1 MKKRSLKIM
10 SVVLAGVMT
19 TGMILGGCSAG
30 GDKENGGNKEA
41 SKELNLWMHN
51 GQAFVDETKKLAE
64 NYEKETGVKIN
75 IQTFPYDAMS
85 QKMKAAF
92 TAGNEPDIMQVFGA
106 WIPTYMNQKLL
117 AEVPEELSA
126 NFETDYLQGAVDGYA
141 KDGTYYGV
149 PIEMN
154 VEYGLF
160 YNREDAAAA
169 GVPDGPKTFDDVM
182 KIAKNSAKF
191 NGDVQEYG
199 GLEFYNGDNFAA
211 LFLSWIMQNGGD
223 FWNEDQTKFVLT
235 SPEAKEA
242 WQKLVD
248 LVTVEKVTD
257 TKHITAK
264 MPTEQYFFANKAA
277 QLVKGSWAS
286 AVGDDLE
293 NENWKYV
300 FMPPVKGDIP
310 YFAVESGWGY
320 VVSENSKNKDTAWDF
335 VKYCMEPENA
345 KEFNLGTGTVASLKA
360 IIDDEGYQSDVG
372 EFFPYYMKE
381 EVLMEQDY
389 EWKNNDFKVV
399 DGWREEARVLFDEVR
414 TKKEGYE
421 EFLKGSGE
429 TATYFIRSLATGDI
443 SDEMV
448 NVINNGYIDNV
459 SSGIIVELPTYI
471 DEFGLHPQKI
481 GKLPDAIAAQCD
493 RLGREYLLMVEAA
506 ATCNYELARQAMF
519 LDPLVSNCKYPELL
533 LKDLIRANLDLLP
546 EAWEKHC

>member
-1 MKKRSLKIM
+1 
-10 SVVLAGVMT
+10 
-19 TGMILGGCSAG
+19 
-30 GDKENGGNKEA
+30 
-41 SKELNLWMHN
+41 
-51 GQAFVDETKKLAE
+51 
-64 NYEKETGVKIN
+64 
-75 IQTFPYDAMS
+75 
-85 QKMKAAF
+85 
-92 TAGNEPDIMQVFGA
+92 
-106 WIPTYMNQKLL
+106 MNQKLL

-360 IIDDEGYQSDVG
+360 IIDDEGYQSDERNV
-372 EFFPYYMKE
+372 
-381 EVLMEQDY
+381 
-389 EWKNNDFKVV
+389 
-399 DGWREEARVLFDEVR
+399 RV
-414 TKKEGYE
+414 
-421 EFLKGSGE
+421 
-429 TATYFIRSLATGDI
+429 
-443 SDEMV
+443 SDQYQYLQYAMV

>member
-1 MKKRSLKIM
+1 MCIR
-10 SVVLAGVMT
+10 
-19 TGMILGGCSAG
+19 
-30 GDKENGGNKEA
+30 
-41 SKELNLWMHN
+41 
-51 GQAFVDETKKLAE
+51 
-64 NYEKETGVKIN
+64 YR
-75 IQTFPYDAMS
+75 
-85 QKMKAAF
+85 
-92 TAGNEPDIMQVFGA
+92 
-106 WIPTYMNQKLL
+106 
-117 AEVPEELSA
+117 
-126 NFETDYLQGAVDGYA
+126 
-141 KDGTYYGV
+141 
-149 PIEMN
+149 N

-264 MPTEQYFFANKAA
+264 MPTEHYFFANKAA

-360 IIDDEGYQSDVG
+360 IIDDEGYQSDERNVRAVSYTHLFAG
-372 EFFPYYMKE
+372 CTGNTDEEVFENFIAKLEDLKEKIGIKKTIKDYGIDEKYFLDTLDDMCEQAFNDQCTGANPRYPLMKE
-381 EVLMEQDY
+381 I
-389 EWKNNDFKVV
+389 
-399 DGWREEARVLFDEVR
+399 
-414 TKKEGYE
+414 KEIY
-421 EFLKGSGE
+421 LKC
-429 TATYFIRSLATGDI
+429 Y
-443 SDEMV
+443 
-448 NVINNGYIDNV
+448 Y
-459 SSGIIVELPTYI
+459 
-471 DEFGLHPQKI
+471 
-481 GKLPDAIAAQCD
+481 GK
-493 RLGREYLLMVEAA
+493 
-506 ATCNYELARQAMF
+506 
-519 LDPLVSNCKYPELL
+519 
-533 LKDLIRANLDLLP
+533 
-546 EAWEKHC
+546 

>member
-300 FMPPVKGDIP
+300 FMPPVKGYIP

-360 IIDDEGYQSDVG
+360 IIDDEGYQSDERNVRVSDQYQYLQYARSVG
-372 EFFPYYMKE
+372 PVQDMDFVKKTLLDTFTKAASGSIGTDEALE
-381 EVLMEQDY
+381 EME
-389 EWKNNDFKVV
+389 
-399 DGWREEARVLFDEVR
+399 
-414 TKKEGYE
+414 T
-421 EFLKGSGE
+421 S
-429 TATYFIRSLATGDI
+429 
-443 SDEMV
+443 
-448 NVINNGYIDNV
+448 INNHI
-459 SSGIIVELPTYI
+459 
-471 DEFGLHPQKI
+471 Q
-481 GKLPDAIAAQCD
+481 
-493 RLGREYLLMVEAA
+493 
-506 ATCNYELARQAMF
+506 
-519 LDPLVSNCKYPELL
+519 ELL
-533 LKDLIRANLDLLP
+533 KQA
-546 EAWEKHC
+546 K

>member
-211 LFLSWIMQNGGD
+211 LFMD
-223 FWNEDQTKFVLT
+223 Y
-235 SPEAKEA
+235 AK
-242 WQKLVD
+242 WWR
-248 LVTVEKVTD
+248 
-257 TKHITAK
+257 
-264 MPTEQYFFANKAA
+264 F
-277 QLVKGSWAS
+277 
-286 AVGDDLE
+286 LE
-293 NENWKYV
+293 
-300 FMPPVKGDIP
+300 
-310 YFAVESGWGY
+310 
-320 VVSENSKNKDTAWDF
+320 
-335 VKYCMEPENA
+335 
-345 KEFNLGTGTVASLKA
+345 
-360 IIDDEGYQSDVG
+360 
-372 EFFPYYMKE
+372 
-381 EVLMEQDY
+381 
-389 EWKNNDFKVV
+389 
-399 DGWREEARVLFDEVR
+399 
-414 TKKEGYE
+414 
-421 EFLKGSGE
+421 
-429 TATYFIRSLATGDI
+429 
-443 SDEMV
+443 
-448 NVINNGYIDNV
+448 
-459 SSGIIVELPTYI
+459 
-471 DEFGLHPQKI
+471 
-481 GKLPDAIAAQCD
+481 
-493 RLGREYLLMVEAA
+493 
-506 ATCNYELARQAMF
+506 
-519 LDPLVSNCKYPELL
+519 
-533 LKDLIRANLDLLP
+533 
-546 EAWEKHC
+546 

>member
-257 TKHITAK
+257 NIPNMFLEAAEIDGANSIQKFFKITLPL
-264 MPTEQYFFANKAA
+264 MSRNMLFVVIMTCISYFQVFAQVQIMTQGGPENHTNVIGLNIYNYAFRYS
-277 QLVKGSWAS
+277 QMGYAS
-286 AVGDDLE
+286 A
-293 NENWKYV
+293 
-300 FMPPVKGDIP
+300 M
-310 YFAVESGWGY
+310 AV
-320 VVSENSKNKDTAWDF
+320 
-335 VKYCMEPENA
+335 
-345 KEFNLGTGTVASLKA
+345 
-360 IIDDEGYQSDVG
+360 
-372 EFFPYYMKE
+372 
-381 EVLMEQDY
+381 VL
-389 EWKNNDFKVV
+389 
-399 DGWREEARVLFDEVR
+399 L
-414 TKKEGYE
+414 
-421 EFLKGSGE
+421 
-429 TATYFIRSLATGDI
+429 
-443 SDEMV
+443 
-448 NVINNGYIDNV
+448 
-459 SSGIIVELPTYI
+459 GIILIVSLVQ
-471 DEFGLHPQKI
+471 LKV
-481 GKLPDAIAAQCD
+481 GKQDW
-493 RLGREYLLMVEAA
+493 EY
-506 ATCNYELARQAMF
+506 
-519 LDPLVSNCKYPELL
+519 
-533 LKDLIRANLDLLP
+533 
-546 EAWEKHC
+546 

>member
-235 SPEAKEA
+235 SPEAKKGKENLYHDYYIWKDTIPNNWGSSFGGPA
-242 WQKLVD
+242 WEYVEETAQYYLHLFAKEQPD
-248 LVTVEKVTD
+248 LNWENPKVRKEVQEILRFWLEKGIDGFRMDV
-257 TKHITAK
+257 ITLISKDPAY
-264 MPTEQYFFANKAA
+264 PDGPVIQNKAY
-277 QLVKGSWAS
+277 GSYYAGCAS
-286 AVGDDLE
+286 GPRVHEYLQE
-293 NENWKYV
+293 MNREVLSKY
-300 FMPPVKGDIP
+300 DIM
-310 YFAVESGWGY
+310 
-320 VVSENSKNKDTAWDF
+320 T
-335 VKYCMEPENA
+335 
-345 KEFNLGTGTVASLKA
+345 
-360 IIDDEGYQSDVG
+360 VG
-372 EFFPYYMKE
+372 EAPHTSA
-381 EVLMEQDY
+381 D
-389 EWKNNDFKVV
+389 
-399 DGWREEARVLFDEVR
+399 
-414 TKKEGYE
+414 
-421 EFLKGSGE
+421 
-429 TATYFIRSLATGDI
+429 
-443 SDEMV
+443 
-448 NVINNGYIDNV
+448 
-459 SSGIIVELPTYI
+459 
-471 DEFGLHPQKI
+471 
-481 GKLPDAIAAQCD
+481 
-493 RLGREYLLMVEAA
+493 EAA
-506 ATCNYELARQAMF
+506 PYTASDRHELNMVF
-519 LDPLVSNCKYPELL
+519 HFDHMC
-533 LKDLIRANLDLLP
+533 
-546 EAWEKHC
+546 

>member
-257 TKHITAK
+257 TYIICSKLNILNSMSALIIPF
-264 MPTEQYFFANKAA
+264 MVSGFGIFLCRQFAESIPNDILEAARIDGAGEWRIFF
-277 QLVKGSWAS
+277 G
-286 AVGDDLE
+286 
-293 NENWKYV
+293 
-300 FMPPVKGDIP
+300 I
-310 YFAVESGWGY
+310 
-320 VVSENSKNKDTAWDF
+320 
-335 VKYCMEPENA
+335 
-345 KEFNLGTGTVASLKA
+345 
-360 IIDDEGYQSDVG
+360 
-372 EFFPYYMKE
+372 
-381 EVLMEQDY
+381 
-389 EWKNNDFKVV
+389 
-399 DGWREEARVLFDEVR
+399 
-414 TKKEGYE
+414 
-421 EFLKGSGE
+421 
-429 TATYFIRSLATGDI
+429 
-443 SDEMV
+443 
-448 NVINNGYIDNV
+448 VIHTIK
-459 SSGIIVELPTYI
+459 P
-471 DEFGLHPQKI
+471 
-481 GKLPDAIAAQCD
+481 AIAALCIFIFM
-493 RLGREYLLMVEAA
+493 GRWNDYLWPLIAIVDEDKM
-506 ATCNYELARQAMF
+506 TLPLALNFFNSSLLTDYCTSMSAGV
-519 LDPLVSNCKYPELL
+519 LVMIPIIIIYFIFQKQFIEGITMTGI
-533 LKDLIRANLDLLP
+533 K
-546 EAWEKHC
+546 